1 MNTQCT
7 TGGGRTGPGNAV
19 GDGTGDDVVVVAGGG
34 GEAARAARRPGAST
48 APAVG
53 HAGVGLGGIAGQG
66 QRAWGRGVKVEC
78 SRVAYADS
86 VRSI

>member
-1 MNTQCT
+1 MYTQCT
-7 TGGGRTGPGNAV
+7 TGGGRTSSGNAV

-34 GEAARAARRPGAST
+34 GEAARRPGAST

-53 HAGVGLGGIAGQG
+53 HAGVGLGGTAGQG
-66 QRAWGRGVKVEC
+66 QRAWGCGVKVER
-78 SRVAYADS
+78 SRVADFDS

>member
-1 MNTQCT
+1 MYTQCT
-7 TGGGRTGPGNAV
+7 AGGGRTGPGNAV
-19 GDGTGDDVVVVAGGG
+19 GEGTGDDVVVVAGGR

-53 HAGVGLGGIAGQG
+53 HAGVGLGGTAGQG
-66 QRAWGRGVKVEC
+66 QRAWRCGVKVEC

-86 VRSI
+86 VGSV

>member
-7 TGGGRTGPGNAV
+7 TGGGRTGPSNAV

-34 GEAARAARRPGAST
+34 GKAARAVRRPGAST

-53 HAGVGLGGIAGQG
+53 HAGVGLGGTAGQG
-66 QRAWGRGVKVEC
+66 QRAWGCGVKVER
-78 SRVAYADS
+78 SRVADTDS
-86 VRSI
+86 VRSV

>member
-1 MNTQCT
+1 MYTQCT
-7 TGGGRTGPGNAV
+7 TGGGRTGSGNAV
-19 GDGTGDDVVVVAGGG
+19 GDGTGDDVVVAGGG

-53 HAGVGLGGIAGQG
+53 HAGVGLGGTAGQG
-66 QRAWGRGVKVEC
+66 QRAWRRGVKVEC
-78 SRVAYADS
+78 SRVADIDS

>member
-7 TGGGRTGPGNAV
+7 TGGGRTGSSNAV
-19 GDGTGDDVVVVAGGG
+19 GDGTGDDVVVVAGDG
-34 GEAARAARRPGAST
+34 GEAARAARKPGAST
-48 APAVG
+48 APDVG
-53 HAGVGLGGIAGQG
+53 HAGVGLGGTAGQG
-66 QRAWGRGVKVEC
+66 QRTLGRGVKVER

>member
-1 MNTQCT
+1 MFTQYT
-7 TGGGRTGPGNAV
+7 TGGRRTGPGNAV
-19 GDGTGDDVVVVAGGG
+19 GDGTGDDVVVVAAGG

-53 HAGVGLGGIAGQG
+53 HAGVGLGGTAGQG
-66 QRAWGRGVKVEC
+66 QRAWGRGVKVER

-86 VRSI
+86 VGSI

>member
-1 MNTQCT
+1 MNMQCT
-7 TGGGRTGPGNAV
+7 AGEGRTGSSNAV
-19 GDGTGDDVVVVAGGG
+19 GEGTGDDVVVAAGGG

-53 HAGVGLGGIAGQG
+53 HAGVGLGGTAGQG
-66 QRAWGRGVKVEC
+66 QRAWGRGVKVER

-86 VRSI
+86 VRSS

>member
-19 GDGTGDDVVVVAGGG
+19 GDSTGDDVVVVAGGG

-53 HAGVGLGGIAGQG
+53 HAGVGLGGTAGQG
-66 QRAWGRGVKVEC
+66 QITWGRGVKVER
-78 SRVAYADS
+78 SGVADTDS

>member
-53 HAGVGLGGIAGQG
+53 HAGVGLGGTAGQG
-66 QRAWGRGVKVEC
+66 QSAWGHVVKVER

-86 VRSI
+86 VRAI

>member
-66 QRAWGRGVKVEC
+66 QRAWGRVVKVER